1 MPSYAD
7 DDAIDYENEMPDFQ
21 DEAEF
26 DDYLNDEEYQ
36 LMTDLFPQAKKE
48 LQDFQG
54 WDNLAVK
61 LAIFDFD
68 FNLDEALDDLKKTY
82 KKKKIQITAPS
93 KPPAAEKGMYYNSIL
108 IAQNL
113 TPSFTLPFH
122 SHLKCVNLPYSLC
135 H

>member
-21 DEAEF
+21 DEAGF

-82 KKKKIQITAPS
+82 KKKK
-93 KPPAAEKGMYYNSIL
+93 
-108 IAQNL
+108 
-113 TPSFTLPFH
+113 FR
-122 SHLKCVNLPYSLC
+122 
-135 H
+135 